1 MDLADVGDLFE
12 RGADKV
18 GQALPRVFAERAKS
32 GMELDGSDQVRVRG
46 EMGLEEGGKIE
57 VEGEVVVDLGGG
69 ESGVIPV

>member
-1 MDLADVGDLFE
+1 MDLANVGDLFE

-18 GQALPRVFAERAKS
+18 DQALPRVFAERAKS
-32 GMELDGSDQVRVRG
+32 GMELDGSDQVGVRG

>member
-46 EMGLEEGGKIE
+46 EMGLEEG
-57 VEGEVVVDLGGG
+57 
-69 ESGVIPV
+69 